1 MDIKLIDK
9 LLSKSKLNKIIEK
22 FVKKVLYKHFSANL
36 LTIIGL
42 IIGLLAAFLIFL
54 SGIFK
59 ELNLIFIIIS
69 AIFIGISFFIDTL
82 DGAMA
87 RLKGFTKFGGILD
100 IFCDRTVEIFIIIAI
115 ISTNA
120 SILMWPGIFSLG
132 AITLCISM
140 FLLVGG
146 TIKAEDL
153 EETKKVI
160 YYSYGL
166 MERSETFLFLLII
179 TIFYPLR
186 FVLLWLLAI
195 LVYLTAILRLRDA
208 YVLLKG

>member
-1 MDIKLIDK
+1 M
-9 LLSKSKLNKIIEK
+9 
-22 FVKKVLYKHFSANL
+22 
-36 LTIIGL
+36 
-42 IIGLLAAFLIFL
+42 
-54 SGIFK
+54 
-59 ELNLIFIIIS
+59 
-69 AIFIGISFFIDTL
+69 GISFFIDTL

-87 RLKGFTKFGGILD
+87 RLKGPTKFGGILD
-100 IFCDRTVEIFIIIAI
+100 IFCDRTVEISIIIAI

-120 SILMWPGIFSLG
+120 SILMWPGVFSLG

-146 TIKAEDL
+146 TIKVEDL
-153 EETKKVI
+153 DETKKVI
-160 YYSYGL
+160 YYRHGL

-186 FVLLWLLAI
+186 FILLWLFAI